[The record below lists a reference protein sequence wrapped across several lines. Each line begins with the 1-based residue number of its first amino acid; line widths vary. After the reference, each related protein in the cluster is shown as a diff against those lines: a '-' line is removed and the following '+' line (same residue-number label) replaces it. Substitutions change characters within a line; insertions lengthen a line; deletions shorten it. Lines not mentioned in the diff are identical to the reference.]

1 MKIEMVYLED
11 LLLNIQINN
20 IFNKVTRT
28 LVTLFIGENNDK
40 KNKRE

>member
-11 LLLNIQINN
+11 LLLITQKNN
-20 IFNKVTRT
+20 ILNKVTRT

-40 KNKRE
+40 KNRRE